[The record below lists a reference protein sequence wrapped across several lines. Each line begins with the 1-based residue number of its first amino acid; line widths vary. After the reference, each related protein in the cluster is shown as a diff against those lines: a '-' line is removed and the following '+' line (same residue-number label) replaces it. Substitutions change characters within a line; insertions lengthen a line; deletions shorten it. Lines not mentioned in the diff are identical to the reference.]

1 MLFSR
6 KGRQPCFAPKNERK
20 LYNMKIWNK
29 KWAGFGCAAMIA
41 CLLLAGCQSAGETS
55 EDRSDLSSD
64 TTSAVSDNAGSE
76 SGESGSSANE
86 GNPANA
92 ESEPLMQPDEEFY
105 DCMEHSSSYHTI
117 ILDLIGFVGSDAY
130 NEWADSLASEDSF
143 GRINEGI
150 TVSAFIDHFNV
161 PQEDFTELVQG
172 RATDE
177 RLESL
182 GMTREEYLDEYGY
195 TDAQIA
201 ALYSGDQAQI
211 NAAFCGDLAWYNEAD
226 GQLYSIYWLS
236 EHTADDYEAA
246 GIPAEEVTAILND
259 ATGMGG
265 IYADLAEQA
274 SAAADAYTASASSA
288 G

>member
-1 MLFSR
+1 M
-6 KGRQPCFAPKNERK
+6 
-20 LYNMKIWNK
+20 MKISNK
-29 KWAGFGCAAMIA
+29 KWMQVSCAALA
-41 CLLLAGCQSAGETS
+41 AALLLAGCQSAGETS
-55 EDRSDLSSD
+55 EDRSDLSSGE
-64 TTSAVSDNAGSE
+64 TTSAVSDG
-76 SGESGSSANE
+76 GSSTAENE

-117 ILDLIGFVGSDAY
+117 ILDLIGYAGSEAY
-130 NEWADSLASEDSF
+130 NEWYDSLTGQDEYSRKDEA
-143 GRINEGI
+143 I
-150 TVSAFIDHFNV
+150 TVAAFIEQFGI
-161 PQEDFTELVQG
+161 PQEEFTELVQG

-177 RLESL
+177 RLESV

-195 TDAQIA
+195 TDEQIA

-236 EHTADDYEAA
+236 GHTAADYEAA
-246 GIPAEEVTAILND
+246 GIPAETVTSILSD
-259 ATGMGG
+259 ATEMGG

-274 SAAADAYTASASSA
+274 SAAADEYPASSPPA
-288 G
+288 PAQTSPSSTA